1 MQKPWPLFS
10 CSPQCG
16 IVNWIYV
23 DKKGKM
29 YPINRFVNFEKFFNH
44 IRRTAENAE
53 SKGKL
58 SLLSSL
64 FMASML
70 SMNMLLV
77 TRKVG
82 ALTLTNSIM
91 RMHLSPSYQSLGKIR
106 RRIFLLGCMAF
117 MDSYNF
123 DVNRVR
129 RCVVHY
135 ITPDKKIIPFCAYN
149 NIHRVAI
156 EKGYAERQKKA

>member
-1 MQKPWPLFS
+1 
-10 CSPQCG
+10 
-16 IVNWIYV
+16 
-23 DKKGKM
+23 
-29 YPINRFVNFEKFFNH
+29 VNFDRFFKN
-44 IRRTAENAE
+44 IRKTAESAE
-53 SKGKL
+53 SKGKF

-70 SMNMLLV
+70 SMNMFLV
-77 TRKVG
+77 TKEVG
-82 ALTLTNSIM
+82 ITTLTKSII

-135 ITPDKKIIPFCAYN
+135 ITPDLKIIPFCAYN
-149 NIHRVAI
+149 NVHRVAI
-156 EKGYAERQKKA
+156 EKEYVERQRKAEA

>member
-1 MQKPWPLFS
+1 M
-10 CSPQCG
+10 G
-16 IVNWIYV
+16 AMI
-23 DKKGKM
+23 
-29 YPINRFVNFEKFFNH
+29 
-44 IRRTAENAE
+44 
-53 SKGKL
+53 
-58 SLLSSL
+58 
-64 FMASML
+64 

-77 TRKVG
+77 TEEVG
-82 ALTLTNSIM
+82 TFTLIKSVLK
-91 RMHLSPSYQSLGKIR
+91 MHMSPEYKSLGKIR

-156 EKGYAERQKKA
+156 EKDFAERQKKAKL

>member
-1 MQKPWPLFS
+1 
-10 CSPQCG
+10 
-16 IVNWIYV
+16 VNWVYV
-23 DKKGKM
+23 SKSGKM
-29 YPINRFVNFEKFFNH
+29 FPINRFVNFDRFFNS
-44 IRRTAENAE
+44 IRKTAEEAE
-53 SKGKL
+53 AKGKF

-70 SMNMLLV
+70 SMDMFLV
-77 TRKVG
+77 TKEVG
-82 ALTLTNSIM
+82 MPTLMKSIM
-91 RMHLSPSYQSLGKIR
+91 KMHLSPSYQSLGKIR

-135 ITPDKKIIPFCAYN
+135 ITPDLKIIPFCAYN
-149 NIHRVAI
+149 NVHRVAI
-156 EKGYAERQKKA
+156 EKTYAEKQKKP

>member
-1 MQKPWPLFS
+1 MF
-10 CSPQCG
+10 
-16 IVNWIYV
+16 
-23 DKKGKM
+23 
-29 YPINRFVNFEKFFNH
+29 PINRFVNFDRFFNS
-44 IRRTAENAE
+44 IRKTAETAE
-53 SKGKL
+53 SKGKI

-64 FMASML
+64 FMGSML
-70 SMNMLLV
+70 SMDMFLV
-77 TRKVG
+77 TKEVG
-82 ALTLTNSIM
+82 MPTLMKSIM

-135 ITPDKKIIPFCAYN
+135 ITPDFKIIPFCAYN
-149 NIHRVAI
+149 NVHRVAI
-156 EKGYAERQKKA
+156 EKEYAERQKKA